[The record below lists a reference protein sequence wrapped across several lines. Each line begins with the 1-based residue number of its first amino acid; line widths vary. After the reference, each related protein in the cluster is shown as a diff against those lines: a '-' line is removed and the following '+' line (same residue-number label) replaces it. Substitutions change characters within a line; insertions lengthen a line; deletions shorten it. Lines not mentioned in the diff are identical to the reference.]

1 MAADAQK
8 AGDAERAGRMTS
20 AAETIA
26 TQLIQVEKDVGDL
39 KALVLQS
46 TQASDQAKA
55 AVQQNS
61 RALQQKLAERSK
73 LLSQLEQAKM
83 QETINKAMASLNE
96 AVGDDVPTLSEVRTK
111 IEARYAKAKAVAE
124 LNDSTVDASIREIEE
139 ATANAA
145 AQDRLSELRDELGIG
160 PTKQLD
166 GSPAAAPAGLESGP
180 ATPA

>member
-1 MAADAQK
+1 MADSAEK
-8 AGDAERAGRMTS
+8 AGDPAKAAQLTS

-46 TQASDQAKA
+46 TQAADQAKA

-61 RALQQKLAERSK
+61 RALQQKLGERNK

-83 QETINKAMASLNE
+83 QEQMNKAMTTLNE
-96 AVGDDVPTLSEVRTK
+96 AVGDDVPTLNEVRDK

-124 LNDSTVDASIREIEE
+124 LSDSTVDASIREIEE
-139 ATANAA
+139 ATANTA
-145 AQDRLSELRDELGIG
+145 
-160 PTKQLD
+160 
-166 GSPAAAPAGLESGP
+166 
-180 ATPA
+180 